1 MDGKK
6 ARGRGARASFSPH
19 HIPLRPLFSSPTTHR
34 SQDDANPISLSLSL
48 SLSLINGTDF
58 VRETEQDKE
67 RKGLTRHFLDLI
79 HLCCGMDEANT
90 EGTRQASI
98 APAPSELPESPVAS
112 SSEAGHSEQ
121 RTEQDETTQEGNS
134 SYKAS
139 EIAGR
144 FIQVIDPKPHVDTA
158 APIDSVKGAVS
169 KFGGILDWRE
179 RRKEIQDELDKVHV
193 EVAKYQKWSQ
203 EAEAGKARA
212 LQELESTAKA
222 ADELTQSVEKAQTA
236 ESQARQDTE
245 LAELRLRE
253 LQRGASE
260 SAAAKAELDAFRD
273 RRDAALAEL
282 QSARAEVAS
291 LEKQRAA
298 AAGEADAVAERALV
312 AAAASREAAKAA
324 AGLAAEVV
332 ALKRELESSHAAHGE
347 AEEKRMALA
356 AAFERDKARWQSE
369 LEEGEVEAKRLR
381 EELMAA
387 CDVEIK
393 AESAAELLANLKA
406 ELLACTVI
414 DGTTA
419 PEKPSSDN
427 AMMRLEKA
435 RKELEEVKESIGKAK
450 GEAYHLRF
458 AAVSMRD
465 DLERQKAELAA
476 LQRKEALSAASIP
489 SLEEELKQVTSS
501 EAEARGGN
509 DEVHDEGKMAEQ
521 VDEARREA
529 EQAKEKARSAREEM
543 DKATEEAAVA
553 KAAVAAVEAR
563 LEAVTREILAAHT
576 AEETATAS
584 ANALMQT
591 ETLSEKQSH
600 QGVEEGG
607 VTLSVEEYEELSRRA
622 RETEEAAGKRVMEAV
637 KQIKEAKDAEV
648 RSLEKLAKV
657 GRQTEQRRQALLAAT
672 EEAEEAEF
680 AKLSAE
686 RELRQWRADHHQGS
700 SSRTGLAEISAL
712 DDPAQGNPHI
722 LSPRGGYMPRPDA
735 AMVPAAEADAKQRKT
750 TLFPRMVM
758 FLARKKAQTW
768 K

>member
-1 MDGKK
+1 
-6 ARGRGARASFSPH
+6 
-19 HIPLRPLFSSPTTHR
+19 
-34 SQDDANPISLSLSL
+34 
-48 SLSLINGTDF
+48 
-58 VRETEQDKE
+58 
-67 RKGLTRHFLDLI
+67 
-79 HLCCGMDEANT
+79 MDEANT

-98 APAPSELPESPVAS
+98 GPAPSELPESPVAS

-144 FIQVIDPKPHVDTA
+144 FIQVIDPKAHVDTA

-179 RRKEIQDELDKVHV
+179 RRKEIQDELDKVQV

-298 AAGEADAVAERALV
+298 AAAEADAVAARALV

-324 AGLAAEVV
+324 ASLAAEVV

-369 LEEGEVEAKRLR
+369 LEEAEVEAKRLR

-501 EAEARGGN
+501 ELAEAEARGGN

-607 VTLSVEEYEELSRRA
+607 VTLTTEEYEELSRRA